1 MNDELGFQNNWICAG
16 IAIAAILLGSLV
28 LNDASEGVQGLFGMG
43 CLCGAIALRHLLDGR
58 KLRRLEQERTDLPR

>member
-1 MNDELGFQNNWICAG
+1 MDGELGFLNTWICAG
-16 IAIAAILLGSLV
+16 VGIAAVFLGSLF

-43 CLCGAIALRHLLDGR
+43 CLLGAIALRHLLDGR